1 MEHIPILGV
10 AGWSGSGKT
19 TLIEALLPELRRR
32 GLRTAVIKH
41 DGHDF
46 AVDQWGKDS
55 WRFTQAGAD
64 VTAVFS
70 DTHAVI
76 LENRPLRPA
85 EAAGR
90 MTDVDLILVEGCKD
104 EDWPKLLVCREES
117 HEPPAVPLS
126 DCAAVVTDGI
136 QLCGVPCF
144 LPGDIAE
151 LADFICGGQWRTA
164 DCEGKSPMFG
174 QNNGKAANAKPQLVD
189 NA

>member
-1 MEHIPILGV
+1 MEQIPILGV

-64 VTAVFS
+64 VTAIFS
-70 DTHAVI
+70 ATHAVI

-85 EAAGR
+85 EVAGR
-90 MTDVDLILVEGCKD
+90 MTDVDLILVEG
-104 EDWPKLLVCREES
+104 VQ
-117 HEPPAVPLS
+117 
-126 DCAAVVTDGI
+126 G
-136 QLCGVPCF
+136 
-144 LPGDIAE
+144 
-151 LADFICGGQWRTA
+151 
-164 DCEGKSPMFG
+164 
-174 QNNGKAANAKPQLVD
+174 
-189 NA
+189 

>member
-1 MEHIPILGV
+1 MEQIPILGV

-46 AVDQWGKDS
+46 AVAQGGKDS
-55 WRFTQAGAD
+55 WRFTQAGAA

-70 DTHAVI
+70 ATHAVI

-85 EAAGR
+85 EVAGR

-104 EDWPKLLVCREES
+104 EDWPKLLVCRDGL